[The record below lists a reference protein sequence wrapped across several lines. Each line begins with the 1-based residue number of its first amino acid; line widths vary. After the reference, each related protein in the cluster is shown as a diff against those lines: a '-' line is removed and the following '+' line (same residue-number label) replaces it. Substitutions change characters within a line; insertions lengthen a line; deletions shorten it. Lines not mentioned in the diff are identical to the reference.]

1 MTRGGIALAVS
12 APHFL
17 ASSAVMA
24 EARLV
29 IGPAAT
35 KSKAADI
42 SFGLIMANSLPA
54 KGVGI
59 A

>member
-1 MTRGGIALAVS
+1 
-12 APHFL
+12 
-17 ASSAVMA
+17 MA